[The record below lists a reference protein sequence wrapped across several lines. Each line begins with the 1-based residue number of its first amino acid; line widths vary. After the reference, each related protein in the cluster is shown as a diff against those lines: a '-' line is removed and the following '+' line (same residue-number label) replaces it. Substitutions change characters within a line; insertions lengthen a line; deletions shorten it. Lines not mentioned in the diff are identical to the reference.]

1 MRDKAVVNFLP
12 AVKLVTD
19 WFVRNKMV
27 KKLDGA
33 LFIND
38 DMTIFNVVIT
48 SHFLVVKWEF
58 LVLVLIK

>member
-19 WFVRNKMV
+19 WFVRNKMI
-27 KKLDGA
+27 KELDGA